1 MSNKLAQCIIFGT
14 EHPFTSYTLV
24 ILWNDSRFLCFV
36 GHQWIV
42 LFLHYG
48 TPTRLYLQISY
59 LHTNSIFFLS
69 KHATW
74 SVLHHI
80 ETTCGSSATLQAVA
94 APCRVSSLF
103 TKSPRQCHPLLVHPL
118 PMGLQRGR
126 CPVAHHAPQ
135 YLYPHQQKVI
145 WKICL
150 PHHCNHFIFP
160 TWMHL

>member
-1 MSNKLAQCIIFGT
+1 MIVDSYVLLAINELYCSYIMAPPHVCISKSHIFIQT
-14 EHPFTSYTLV
+14 QF
-24 ILWNDSRFLCFV
+24 
-36 GHQWIV
+36 
-42 LFLHYG
+42 
-48 TPTRLYLQISY
+48 
-59 LHTNSIFFLS
+59 FFLS

-103 TKSPRQCHPLLVHPL
+103 TKSPCQCHPLLVHPL

-145 WKICL
+145 
-150 PHHCNHFIFP
+150 
-160 TWMHL
+160 